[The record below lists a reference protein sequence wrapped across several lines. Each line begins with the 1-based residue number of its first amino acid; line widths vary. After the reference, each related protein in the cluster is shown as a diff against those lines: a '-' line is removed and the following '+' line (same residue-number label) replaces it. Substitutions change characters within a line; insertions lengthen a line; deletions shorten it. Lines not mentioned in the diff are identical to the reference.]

1 MKPPPISTGGVRA
14 AAGAPARGRALG
26 ADRHRLCSSPRQG
39 ECCWFALRQ
48 MNGFHCLTNTHE
60 NASQRGF
67 GRRADT
73 CQLWFITGEKQ
84 PALRRR
90 MTCARRCACLFS
102 EECVATADQANS
114 RGCGIAERFVSSP
127 GSLRRAS
134 HCVQTAGH
142 CLGPGRGTAWG
153 CDEQKPLCA
162 TPVAAAR
169 LSSPPSPRCRHCPHW
184 ELAEPRAGE
193 RTGIG
198 AGEQRDPPVTLTR
211 GRSSPTGGQKPLFK
225 DVPLA
230 TFPVLKPEA
239 STEATR
245 VQVALVWFLRALPSV
260 HRRGSSAPHGRQ
272 LNTQHLSQ
280 GVLAMPGAG
289 MAFGLGIALPLAQGN

>member
-1 MKPPPISTGGVRA
+1 MRTLYGVMEGNAVTAQSLSELQPHHLLPSCLEICPTFSWKALLRVSMKPPPISTGGVRA

-153 CDEQKPLCA
+153 CDKQKPLCA

-169 LSSPPSPRCRHCPHW
+169 LSPPLPPLPSLPSLGAGRAPRWGAHRDRCRGAKGPPRHSHPGKIQPHW
-184 ELAEPRAGE
+184 WP
-193 RTGIG
+193 
-198 AGEQRDPPVTLTR
+198 
-211 GRSSPTGGQKPLFK
+211 K
-225 DVPLA
+225 
-230 TFPVLKPEA
+230 A
-239 STEATR
+239 S
-245 VQVALVWFLRALPSV
+245 
-260 HRRGSSAPHGRQ
+260 
-272 LNTQHLSQ
+272 
-280 GVLAMPGAG
+280 
-289 MAFGLGIALPLAQGN
+289 I

>member
-1 MKPPPISTGGVRA
+1 MRA

-142 CLGPGRGTAWG
+142 CLGPSRGTAWG

-162 TPVAAAR
+162 TPVVAAR
-169 LSSPPSPRCRHCPHW
+169 LSPPPPPAAVTALTGSWQSPALGSAQGSVLGSKATPPSLSPGEDPAPLVAKSLYLKTSPWPH
-184 ELAEPRAGE
+184 
-193 RTGIG
+193 
-198 AGEQRDPPVTLTR
+198 
-211 GRSSPTGGQKPLFK
+211 
-225 DVPLA
+225 
-230 TFPVLKPEA
+230 
-239 STEATR
+239 
-245 VQVALVWFLRALPSV
+245 FLC
-260 HRRGSSAPHGRQ
+260 
-272 LNTQHLSQ
+272 
-280 GVLAMPGAG
+280 
-289 MAFGLGIALPLAQGN
+289 